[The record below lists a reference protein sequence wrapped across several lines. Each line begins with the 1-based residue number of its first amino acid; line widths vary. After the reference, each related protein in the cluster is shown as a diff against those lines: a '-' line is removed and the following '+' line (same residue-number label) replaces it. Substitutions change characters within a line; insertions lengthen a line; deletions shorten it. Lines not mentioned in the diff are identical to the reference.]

1 MRVVG
6 SPLLQAHLFQQ
17 GHTLFVNGGE
27 DLFLVGLEVRALL
40 GHEPLG
46 QGHVFQ
52 GGVLGK
58 EVEALENQAEVQ
70 ALAADLLLLLGGGV
84 GGVEE
89 RLPPDDDA
97 AGVGGLQEVQAAQEG
112 GLAAAGGADDGQDLA
127 LVQREVDVFQDL
139 GGPEVFFNVLYV

>member
-1 MRVVG
+1 MPSSSMAARIFFLLALKSGRSLAMSRSARVTF
-6 SPLLQAHLFQQ
+6 S
-17 GHTLFVNGGE
+17 
-27 DLFLVGLEVRALL
+27 RA
-40 GHEPLG
+40 
-46 QGHVFQ
+46 VYW
-52 GGVLGK
+52 GK
-58 EVEALENQAEVQ
+58 RLK
-70 ALAADLLLLLGGGV
+70 LWKTRPKCRRLLGGGV